1 MSDATFPE
9 IRTAV
14 IKISSNWPYQEFQEA
29 WQLLPMTKTEFRLDE
44 DIKFEFVLSTD
55 GNASA
60 VKITY
65 RDVRP
70 EVVTKRTG

>member
-1 MSDATFPE
+1 
-9 IRTAV
+9 
-14 IKISSNWPYQEFQEA
+14 
-29 WQLLPMTKTEFRLDE
+29 MTKTEFRLDE